1 MGSSS
6 SKRIV
11 MTGVLG
17 ALGNALSFLSIR
29 VAPIVPALPLGP
41 ISFSVALDMSHLA
54 TFIAALFGGHTLGL
68 TTGLIGGLISSYEF
82 GFSKGNLITGFGLPL
97 GKALTGLTAGI
108 VLRRLSSRSNS
119 GLMMVPATVISYI
132 PEGLYT
138 ALLFI
143 YIFPVAFGL
152 PQWIASMLALQVL
165 VKAFIEMIVMGLILL
180 GLARNR
186 GFSEY
191 MKGLFS

>member
-1 MGSSS
+1 
-6 SKRIV
+6 
-11 MTGVLG
+11 
-17 ALGNALSFLSIR
+17 
-29 VAPIVPALPLGP
+29 
-41 ISFSVALDMSHLA
+41 
-54 TFIAALFGGHTLGL
+54 
-68 TTGLIGGLISSYEF
+68 
-82 GFSKGNLITGFGLPL
+82 
-97 GKALTGLTAGI
+97 
-108 VLRRLSSRSNS
+108 
-119 GLMMVPATVISYI
+119 VISYS